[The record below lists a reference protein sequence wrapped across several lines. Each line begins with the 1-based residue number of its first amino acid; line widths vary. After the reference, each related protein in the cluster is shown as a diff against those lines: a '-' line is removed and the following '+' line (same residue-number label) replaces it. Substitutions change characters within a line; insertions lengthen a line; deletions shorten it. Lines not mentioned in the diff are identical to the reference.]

1 MVFTSATV
9 GYLFLIDSNSDFS
22 YVKTTDGGQTW
33 GSLVV
38 VRTGSVNAADIW
50 YDRWTPTLTGTV
62 IHTWYLDGNN
72 IFYRSLDTASD
83 TLGTERTV
91 FAGASAVAGRG
102 VFVTGA
108 KAVGGNL
115 LCTFDID
122 AGAETGTYRSTDAG
136 VNWGSR
142 TNMMEATLD
151 QGLMFPGNAA
161 DTQDMWLLF
170 QDASTDEITLK
181 VHDDSANTNSEST
194 AITMVEQGTDGTGQY
209 GFTGAIRHSD
219 GHLIAVFWN
228 AFDTS
233 TGDLK
238 VYDINGTGSLTAKTD
253 IVTNADDGYYPN
265 VFINQLNNDI
275 YVFYR
280 GKRDGSETLGTISTV
295 FYTKSTNGGTS
306 WTTGDTAYQEAAAN
320 TGRQVYAP
328 LMGPRLMAAWK
339 STSLGTF
346 VTNYVNSV
354 TFGQNADVPV
364 GLLKFTG
371 VAATGSKSAAVP
383 SGLTKYTGVAF
394 TPKHLA
400 PVPIA
405 LTKLLGVAPTST
417 KLAPVPSGLTKY
429 TGVPFTPLKQASLSP
444 VALTLHGVPATELR
458 TVTPEVALLRFQRAV
473 NGPYYGTSGF
483 QEAGADAVWVTPG
496 NAVTSN
502 NTPATATPNP
512 KTNPLSIFDFNS
524 GFFGYPP
531 REKILGLYIEIL
543 LKVDAGSVSVYSS
556 QLMKS
561 DSPAG
566 NAVIHSDPV
575 HIKQTDYYWHRTKT
589 YDIVA
594 DYGSTLNGFDLDNGF
609 GIYLVF
615 TGSGVTT
622 LSVDDV
628 RICLVRELATKHD
641 APVPTGLLKL
651 TGIPAT
657 EVRPVPVDV
666 SVIHI
671 SNFPL
676 DETTGQSVQLTPVA
690 VNLHPLSPTVTKQAP
705 VPTALTKLTP
715 LAPTVHRP
723 VPVPVSVLHVSAPA
737 ISSTKTAAVA
747 SSSILFLGVAPT
759 TRIDVLVP
767 PVSVHFILPL
777 MSTTGGAAGSNPT
790 FYYQYLAGNF

>member
-1 MVFTSATV
+1 
-9 GYLFLIDSNSDFS
+9 
-22 YVKTTDGGQTW
+22 
-33 GSLVV
+33 
-38 VRTGSVNAADIW
+38 
-50 YDRWTPTLTGTV
+50 
-62 IHTWYLDGNN
+62 
-72 IFYRSLDTASD
+72 
-83 TLGTERTV
+83 
-91 FAGASAVAGRG
+91 
-102 VFVTGA
+102 
-108 KAVGGNL
+108 
-115 LCTFDID
+115 
-122 AGAETGTYRSTDAG
+122 
-136 VNWGSR
+136 
-142 TNMMEATLD
+142 
-151 QGLMFPGNAA
+151 
-161 DTQDMWLLF
+161 
-170 QDASTDEITLK
+170 
-181 VHDDSANTNSEST
+181 
-194 AITMVEQGTDGTGQY
+194 
-209 GFTGAIRHSD
+209 
-219 GHLIAVFWN
+219 
-228 AFDTS
+228 
-233 TGDLK
+233 
-238 VYDINGTGSLTAKTD
+238 
-253 IVTNADDGYYPN
+253 
-265 VFINQLNNDI
+265 
-275 YVFYR
+275 
-280 GKRDGSETLGTISTV
+280 
-295 FYTKSTNGGTS
+295 
-306 WTTGDTAYQEAAAN
+306 
-320 TGRQVYAP
+320 
-328 LMGPRLMAAWK
+328 
-339 STSLGTF
+339 
-346 VTNYVNSV
+346 
-354 TFGQNADVPV
+354 
-364 GLLKFTG
+364 
-371 VAATGSKSAAVP
+371 
-383 SGLTKYTGVAF
+383 
-394 TPKHLA
+394 
-400 PVPIA
+400 
-405 LTKLLGVAPTST
+405 
-417 KLAPVPSGLTKY
+417 
-429 TGVPFTPLKQASLSP
+429 
-444 VALTLHGVPATELR
+444 
-458 TVTPEVALLRFQRAV
+458 
-473 NGPYYGTSGF
+473 
-483 QEAGADAVWVTPG
+483 
-496 NAVTSN
+496 
-502 NTPATATPNP
+502 
-512 KTNPLSIFDFNS
+512 
-524 GFFGYPP
+524 
-531 REKILGLYIEIL
+531 
-543 LKVDAGSVSVYSS
+543 VYSS

-690 VNLHPLSPTVTKQAP
+690 INLHPLSPTVTKQAP